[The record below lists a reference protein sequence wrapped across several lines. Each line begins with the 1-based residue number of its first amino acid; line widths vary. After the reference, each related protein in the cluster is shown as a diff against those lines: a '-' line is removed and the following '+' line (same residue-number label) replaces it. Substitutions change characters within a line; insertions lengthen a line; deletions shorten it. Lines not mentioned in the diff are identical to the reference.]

1 MEHTDI
7 SKLIDPLFLF
17 KSIIEENKS
26 GSYDPTLLYTPS
38 LNENNLETKSSAYFL
53 KACGMHVINSY
64 SGDNISYLKMKKGD
78 E

>member
-1 MEHTDI
+1 MI
-7 SKLIDPLFLF
+7 LLFYTHH
-17 KSIIEENKS
+17 EN
-26 GSYDPTLLYTPS
+26 
-38 LNENNLETKSSAYFL
+38 NENNLETKSSAYFL